1 MTHTHSPVTG
11 LATRPEDRRRYVRHV
26 LDLDAEIAGTHV
38 GPWPCKLRDFCR
50 GGMHLVWETDVPKR
64 AGHLRRDDPVQVRVR
79 AAHLGTGQNFEV
91 QAIVARVF
99 EGGSAFRSPSSPS
112 SPSRPC
118 LESAMLTVCNP
129 I

>member
-1 MTHTHSPVTG
+1 MTHTHSPVTV

-64 AGHLRRDDPVQVRVR
+64 AGHLRRDDAVQVQVR

-99 EGGSAFRSPSSPS
+99 EGRSAFRSPSSPS